1 MSQLR
6 QAASP
11 STGDV
16 RQSSKLT
23 WSEFV
28 QLVLEVTVEAYQ
40 TMRQERI
47 AQQNWEENLFTLRF
61 GDDYIRPLT
70 FDKELPIRVWVRP
83 KIHTERMKSGKQAT
97 IEAKEIDMLLF
108 DIWERD
114 YHQKHFV
121 WEAKRVGDKRIDP
134 KYSILNSEYVNQAIY
149 RFIRREYA
157 DGLSDAGVLAY
168 VLAGNVANIVLDIN
182 QTMSKIR
189 KNRRLPISNH
199 LTMTKTIGNF
209 TDVYKSCHIRTNN
222 TNLQLHHLFLSFDFA
237 LSAA

>member
-16 RQSSKLT
+16 QPSSKLT

-28 QLVLEVTVEAYQ
+28 QLVLGVTVEAYQ

-47 AQQNWEENLFTLRF
+47 AQRDWEENLFTLRF
-61 GDDYIRPLT
+61 AYDYIRPLT
-70 FDKELPIRVWVRP
+70 FDQELPIRVLVRT
-83 KIHTERMKSGKQAT
+83 KVHTERMKSGKQAT

-108 DIWERD
+108 DVWERD

-121 WEAKRVGDKRIDP
+121 WEAKRVGDKRVDV
-134 KYSILNSEYVNQAIY
+134 KYSVLNSEYVNEAIY

-168 VLAGNVANIVLDIN
+168 VLAGNVRQIVLDIN
-182 QTMSKIR
+182 QTMSNIR
-189 KNRRLPISNH
+189 KNRPLPRSNH
-199 LTMTKTIGNF
+199 LTVTKAIANF
-209 TDVYKSCHIRTNN
+209 TDVYQSRHIRTDD
-222 TNLQLHHLFLSFDFA
+222 TNLQLYHLFLSFDFA
-237 LSAA
+237 VSAT